1 MASELDDDLF
11 RVVTYLIGSASTAVG
26 ETLPLASYRLLDA
39 ATRLIAMAE
48 SHGELSNDSFLAHIR
63 AEIADHGNMVMWDQA
78 GFLRWLPTLE
88 HEMVR
93 EARKRNLAEPQP
105 QP

>member
-1 MASELDDDLF
+1 VASQLDDELF
-11 RVVTYLIGSASTAVG
+11 RVVTYLIGSASTAVA

-48 SHGELSNDSFLAHIR
+48 SHDALSSDTFLTHIR
-63 AEIADHGNMVMWDQA
+63 EEIADHGTMVMWDQA

-88 HEMVR
+88 HEMVH
-93 EARKRNLAEPQP
+93 EARERNLSEPRP
-105 QP
+105 